1 MNSSEPTAGEGRL
14 RRRGP
19 AASKDRAP
27 APPSR
32 VIRPV
37 LPLLLCAVA
46 LTACRHAPPP
56 VVVDASSTVAP
67 AGTLWPAEPA
77 IRVLLVDSLPSVTVV
92 ARDSCRIEDPDGIV
106 LARLAAGTRF
116 TLTVEDGR
124 VRWDEPT
131 GTGGR
136 RDFLRVEPDR
146 PAGVLRIEAVPFGV
160 GWWWAGTQDRDYQG
174 RLAAFPR
181 DDGRIEVVLT
191 QPVEDYLLGVVP
203 SEIGPTAPLEAQRA
217 QAVAARSEAL
227 QALASRKYAGPNH
240 DIGSDVAS
248 QAFTGNTKRTVFSD
262 EAVRSTRGLVMVFA
276 GQPVSGYYASNCGGH
291 SEDIRNVWPHRAG
304 ETAYWDLAGFDHGEP
319 LAYDLTREED
329 LRRWLVDSPPA
340 YCNPRTSPVP
350 DWARANFRWERRVE
364 AERLSAAVARHRD
377 IGTVTAIRAVRRG
390 PSGRLI
396 EAEFVGTKG
405 ALVLGPELA
414 IRQLFDPPLKSAAFV
429 VDVEGPAD
437 RPAAFVLRGAGWGHG
452 VGLCQTGAI
461 VLATRGVGFRE
472 ILRHYYR
479 SASLE
484 PAYPE

>member
-1 MNSSEPTAGEGRL
+1 M
-14 RRRGP
+14 
-19 AASKDRAP
+19 
-27 APPSR
+27 
-32 VIRPV
+32 RPY
-37 LPLLLCAVA
+37 LPFLLCACA

-56 VVVDASSTVAP
+56 VAADVAP
-67 AGTLWPAEPA
+67 PVVPTRSLWPAEPA
-77 IRVLLVDSLPSVTVV
+77 IRVLLVDSVPSITGV
-92 ARDSCRIEDPDGIV
+92 ARDPCRLEEPNGTV
-106 LARLAAGTRF
+106 VARLAAGTRF
-116 TLTVEDGR
+116 TLAVEDGC
-124 VRWDEPT
+124 VRWRIPS
-131 GTGGR
+131 GAGGR
-136 RDFLRVEPDR
+136 CDSLRVVPDR
-146 PAGVLRIEAVPFGV
+146 PEGVLRIEAVPYGV

-174 RLAAFPR
+174 RLVAHPR
-181 DDGRIEVVLT
+181 ADGRLELVLT
-191 QPVEDYLLGVVP
+191 LPLEDYLLGVVP

-227 QALASRKYAGPNH
+227 QALVSRKYAGPHH

-248 QAFTGNTKRTVFSD
+248 QAFTGITKRTVASD
-262 EAVRSTRGLVMVFA
+262 EAVRSTRGLILAFA

-304 ETAYWDLAGFDHGEP
+304 ETAYWDLAGFDHAEP

-329 LRRWLVDSPPA
+329 LRRWLADSPPA
-340 YCNPRTSPVP
+340 HCNPRTSPVP
-350 DWARANFRWERRVE
+350 DWARANFRWERRVD
-364 AERLSAAVARHRD
+364 AGWLSAALARHRD
-377 IGTVTAIRAVRRG
+377 IGAVTAIRALRRG

-405 ALVLGPELA
+405 ALALGPELA

-429 VDVEGPAD
+429 VDLEGPAE

-461 VLATRGVGFRE
+461 VLAQRGVGFRE

-479 SASLE
+479 SAALE